1 MVFPMITVAQI
12 IRSRR
17 NDQMTVR
24 NSCLASEC
32 GIDSSRNTYFL
43 MVLDSRFRGNDNPE
57 RGVWH
62 SVIMQNKANSPTA
75 KMNAKGSSQRDYEN
89 KTGFAVQQNKPKQSQ
104 FSNRKTDDR
113 KQKAEYSPRSSVIR
127 PRSSVRERQAKHC
140 SGGQNEESSIFLLR
154 PKIGY
159 N

>member
-43 MVLDSRFRGNDNPE
+43 VVLDSRFRGNDNPE

-104 FSNRKTDDR
+104 FQDYAHAAKKCQEKDR
-113 KQKAEYSPRSSVIR
+113 
-127 PRSSVRERQAKHC
+127 